1 MRKSY
6 RILCLLLC
14 LLLTCSTALAADYTL
29 PEKMSRQIIYGSG
42 VKGAMTLAVAG
53 GAEWFDLLLP
63 FTGSQ
68 LQVRYI
74 YKDGQFQCQL
84 YATDDQEQQRALTQA
99 YGDETHL
106 YLRSDLLP
114 DTLLSLP
121 MGTALMD
128 TVFGSDSENPTF
140 YSIVQAIL
148 SVPAE
153 DWETDWTPALE
164 PYETALEQWLTQFA
178 ADPSI
183 TQSDS
188 GSSSMTLRYD
198 IPADALKA
206 AMKDMMGQALQD
218 ATLQNLLSPLL
229 SDTQKAVYL
238 NPSLGY
244 FYDAVIDALPLTDDL
259 TMVRKLSTRG
269 ELISS
274 DLVMPLPEN
283 ANHWTSLTLT
293 VTGAE
298 TALTLTGAEQ
308 AVTLALTE
316 SVVSENRTAWEGV
329 FRYLPAEG
337 TPLSA
342 AFTLDKEFTASTD
355 ETDGRAHEITH
366 WTLKAKPDLSHLA
379 ADDPARENY
388 ADFDEITVDFST
400 HYSGRALDNNPTTLE
415 LTLSAQLPAVSLE
428 SEVALRTTS
437 PWVFTP
443 LSTDGAENMM
453 ELTGERVSEL
463 LTEFSR
469 NAALTM
475 TSLTTLPTETAEAPA
490 ETDAEPTL
498 VPPAQ

>member
-29 PEKMSRQIIYGSG
+29 PEKMNRQITFGSG

-53 GAEWFDLLLP
+53 GAEWLDLLLP

-114 DTLLSLP
+114 DTLFSLP
-121 MGTALMD
+121 MGSALMD
-128 TVFGSDSENPTF
+128 TLFGGNAENPTF
-140 YSIVQAIL
+140 YSVVQAIL
-148 SVPAE
+148 SVPSE
-153 DWETDWTPALE
+153 EWETYWTPALE

-178 ADPSI
+178 ANPSI
-183 TQSDS
+183 NQSDS
-188 GSSSMTLRYD
+188 GSSNMTLRYD
-198 IPADALKA
+198 IPSDALKS
-206 AMKDMMGQALQD
+206 AMKDLMGQALQD
-218 ATLQNLLSPLL
+218 ATLQELLRPLL
-229 SDTQKAVYL
+229 SDAQQAVYL
-238 NPSLGY
+238 NPSLSY
-244 FYDAVIDALPLTDDL
+244 FYDAVIDALPLSDDL

-274 DLVMPLPEN
+274 ELVMPLPEN
-283 ANHWTSLTLT
+283 KGNWASLTLT
-293 VTGAE
+293 VTGSE
-298 TALTLTGAEQ
+298 TALTLTGSEQ
-308 AVTLALTE
+308 AITLGLTE
-316 SVVSENRTAWEGV
+316 SAISADRTFWEGH

-337 TPLSA
+337 TLLSA

-355 ETDGRAHEITH
+355 EADGRAHEMTH
-366 WTLKAKPDLSHLA
+366 WVLKAKPDLNHLE
-379 ADDPARENY
+379 ADDPTRDNY

-415 LTLSAQLPAVSLE
+415 LAITAQLPAVSLE
-428 SEVALRTTS
+428 TAIALRTTS
-437 PWVFTP
+437 PWVLTP
-443 LSTDGAENMM
+443 LPTDGAESVL
-453 ELTGERVSEL
+453 ELTGERVQEL
-463 LTEFSR
+463 LGEFSR

-475 TSLTTLPTETAEAPA
+475 TSLTTLPTETAEA
-490 ETDAEPTL
+490 DAEPTL
-498 VPPAQ
+498 VPPAQKETP